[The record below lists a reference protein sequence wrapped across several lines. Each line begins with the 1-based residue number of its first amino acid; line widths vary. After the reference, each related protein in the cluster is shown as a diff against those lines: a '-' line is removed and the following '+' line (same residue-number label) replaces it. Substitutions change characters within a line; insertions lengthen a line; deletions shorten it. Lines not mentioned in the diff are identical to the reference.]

1 MRGFEVISLSRKWGK
16 FREQR
21 RDNGLYYSGSLQTG
35 LTAPNTK
42 MNSGLSAECAA
53 ELQGMSLMKW
63 GSTMHV
69 YYYVEKKI
77 VSGPAKSQS
86 KNIDDQKGCNWSG
99 LS

>member
-1 MRGFEVISLSRKWGK
+1 
-16 FREQR
+16 
-21 RDNGLYYSGSLQTG
+21 
-35 LTAPNTK
+35 

-63 GSTMHV
+63 RSTMHL